1 MKKVKKVENPALKK
15 RQASRRRG
23 GMKSLTIN
31 RTSPNIGSA
40 GAGARTY

>member
-15 RQASRRRG
+15 RRATRRRG

-31 RTSPNIGSA
+31 RTAPKIGSA
-40 GAGARTY
+40 GAGAKPY